1 MTARE
6 VAKGTGLPLNLAIL
20 AKQREYSEPCI
31 IYGKNEEEFSV
42 FLKNEGLRY
51 EKGKKYYNLIGN
63 HDKGKA
69 VAILKDLY
77 VSKFGAIKSFAVGND
92 RNDFSM
98 LKISDCSFFIEKEQS
113 LKTVWT
119 LVKNSL

>member
-69 VAILKDLY
+69 
-77 VSKFGAIKSFAVGND
+77 GND